1 MSQQKL
7 YNKKSIYSD
16 YAKRDYLFMAEKHI
30 LETLGAFL
38 SGARML
44 DMGVGAGRTSKY
56 FAPAVKSYIG
66 ADYAASMIKEC
77 RKKYHERFDFIE
89 CDVRKMDCFKDDSFD
104 FVLFSFN
111 GIDSFGFND
120 RLTAVEEIKRVLSNS
135 GYFFFS
141 SHNLDWEGLNDLF
154 SIRYIYKKTCANK
167 KGRKNNLI
175 IKLQS
180 AFKSFF
186 IYLRLK
192 ILNRGLSTIKMI
204 GKARREGFMGIYD
217 NSLEGKA
224 RIFYVSCNFQIEQL
238 KQCGFSSIKAFSY
251 EGKEETSL
259 TGLAASPWIHYL
271 CRINK

>member
-7 YNKKSIYSD
+7 YNRKSIYSD
-16 YAKRDYLFMAEKHI
+16 YAKRDYLFMAEKNI

-44 DMGVGAGRTSKY
+44 DMGVGAGRTTKY

-77 RKKYHERFDFIE
+77 RKKYHEKYDFID
-89 CDVRKMDCFKDDSFD
+89 CDARKMDCFKDDCFD

-120 RLTAVEEIKRVLSNS
+120 RLAAVYEVKRVLSNG

-141 SHNLDWEGLNDLF
+141 SHNLGWEGLEELF
-154 SIRYIYKKTCANK
+154 SMRYIYKKTFSNK
-167 KGRKNNLI
+167 KGRRNNFVS
-175 IKLQS
+175 KSQA

-192 ILNRGLSTIKMI
+192 ILNRGLSTVKMI
-204 GKARREGFMGIYD
+204 EKARSKGFMGIYD

-224 RIFYVSCNFQIEQL
+224 KIFYVSCNFQVEQL
-238 KQCGFSSIKAFSY
+238 KQAGFEYIRAFSQ
-251 EGKEETSL
+251 EGKEEISA

>member
-16 YAKRDYLFMAEKHI
+16 YAKRDYLFMAEKNI
-30 LETLGAFL
+30 LETLGSFL

-44 DMGVGAGRTSKY
+44 DMGVGAGRTTKY

-77 RKKYHERFDFIE
+77 RKKYHDKFDFIE
-89 CDVRKMDCFKDDSFD
+89 CDARKMGCFKDDSFD

-120 RLTAVEEIKRVLSNS
+120 RLAAIYEVKRVLSNG

-141 SHNLDWEGLNDLF
+141 SHNLDWEGLKDLF

-167 KGRKNNLI
+167 KGRKNNFI
-175 IKLQS
+175 IKLQA
-180 AFKSFF
+180 AFKSFLV
-186 IYLRLK
+186 YLRLK
-192 ILNRGLSTIKMI
+192 ILNRWLFTIKMI
-204 GKARREGFMGIYD
+204 KKARREGFMGIYD

-224 RIFYVSCNFQIEQL
+224 KIFYVSCNFQIEQL
-238 KQCGFSSIKAFSY
+238 KRCGFESIIAFSQ
-251 EGKEETSL
+251 EGKEETSV